1 MHTPLKSFLFC
12 YIIFFLLFVTI
23 GKAQENNNTGKAAFY
38 EGLRLKYLN
47 RLSEAEEQ
55 MQQFATT
62 HPKKSVAY
70 FELAKIAIQNKNLV
84 KANLQIRKAIALD
97 TSNQWYQNLLG
108 DILIEQGNYIEAARL
123 YAQLAKKEKYNDQY
137 LMQACR
143 LYQIEKKYDLAIEQ
157 LRILINQNTDENE
170 DLLLQMQELFIKN
183 NQLDSALILSEQ
195 LVAQHK
201 DEPRYYLLL
210 SELYGA
216 SKKVSEKN
224 KLDALITKKFP
235 ENGMVLLNKIS
246 TSLANHDTL
255 AYKAQIEKI
264 ITHKTI
270 AIEDKIA
277 VFVPYIEISKDSVS
291 NIHYAQLLCYAN
303 ANNYTVY
310 QLLGDLYALYNN
322 TIEASTAY
330 KKSIQLNPSNYKAW
344 EQLVI
349 NTINKETA
357 DSLVIYAERA
367 IRLFPNQAD
376 LYYFAGIGYAFLNLH
391 ANAIRNYNRCLDLI
405 DENKKTMLSE
415 VNASLAE
422 SYHELKEFEK
432 SDAHFEEA
440 LKWNDKNVNALNNY
454 SYYLSIRKERLAYAE
469 KLAKKAIELSPSIG
483 SYQDTYG
490 WIMYQLKNYAKAKQY
505 VQKAIELNT
514 PNADATL
521 YDHLGDIEFQL
532 GNIMEAE
539 ENWKM
544 AKQKGMQSEVLDN
557 KLKNKRINE

>member
-1 MHTPLKSFLFC
+1 MDTILKSFFIC
-12 YIIFFLLFVTI
+12 TVSCCLLLSNI
-23 GKAQENNNTGKAAFY
+23 GKAQEKNYTDKGAFY

-47 RLSEAEEQ
+47 RLRDAEEQ
-55 MQQFATT
+55 MQHFAQAN
-62 HPKKSVAY
+62 PKESVAY
-70 FELAKIAIQNKNLV
+70 FELAKIAIQNKNLI
-84 KANLQIRKAIALD
+84 KAQLQIKKAIALD

-108 DILIEQGNYIEAARL
+108 DILLEQGNYTEAATL

-157 LRILINQNTDENE
+157 MRILINQNKDENE

-216 SKKVSEKN
+216 SKKTSEKN

-235 ENGMVLLNKIS
+235 DNGMVLLNKIS

-277 VFVPYIEISKDSVS
+277 VFVPYIEISKDSAS
-291 NIHYAQLLCYAN
+291 NIHYAQLLCYSN
-303 ANNYTVY
+303 ANDYTVF
-310 QLLGDLYALYNN
+310 QLLGDLFALYNN
-322 TIEASTAY
+322 TSEATIAY

-349 NTINKETA
+349 NTISKETA

-376 LYYFAGIGYAFLNLH
+376 LYYFAGLGYAFLNLH

-405 DENKKTMLSE
+405 DENKKAMLSE

-422 SYHELKEFEK
+422 SYNELKEFNK
-432 SDAHFEEA
+432 SDVHFEEA

-454 SYYLSIRKERLAYAE
+454 S
-469 KLAKKAIELSPSIG
+469 
-483 SYQDTYG
+483 
-490 WIMYQLKNYAKAKQY
+490 
-505 VQKAIELNT
+505 
-514 PNADATL
+514 
-521 YDHLGDIEFQL
+521 
-532 GNIMEAE
+532 
-539 ENWKM
+539 
-544 AKQKGMQSEVLDN
+544 
-557 KLKNKRINE
+557 

>member
-1 MHTPLKSFLFC
+1 MDTILKSFFIC
-12 YIIFFLLFVTI
+12 TVSCCLLLSNI
-23 GKAQENNNTGKAAFY
+23 GKAQEKNYTDKGAFY

-47 RLSEAEEQ
+47 RLRDAEEQ
-55 MQQFATT
+55 MQQFAQAN
-62 HPKKSVAY
+62 PKESVAY
-70 FELAKIAIQNKNLV
+70 FELAKIAIQNKNLI
-84 KANLQIRKAIALD
+84 KAQLQIKKAIAID

-108 DILIEQGNYIEAARL
+108 DILLEQGNYTEAATL

-157 LRILINQNTDENE
+157 MRILINQNKDDNE

-216 SKKVSEKN
+216 SKKTSEKN

-246 TSLANHDTL
+246 TSLANQDTL

-277 VFVPYIEISKDSVS
+277 VFVPYIEISKDSAS
-291 NIHYAQLLCYAN
+291 NIHYAQLLCNSN
-303 ANNYTVY
+303 ANDYTVF
-310 QLLGDLYALYNN
+310 QLLGDLFALYNN
-322 TIEASTAY
+322 TSEATIAY
-330 KKSIQLNPSNYKAW
+330 KKSIQLNPSNFKAW

-349 NTINKETA
+349 NTISKETA

-405 DENKKTMLSE
+405 DENKKAMLSE

-422 SYHELKEFEK
+422 SYNELKEFNK
-432 SDAHFEEA
+432 SDVHFEEA
-440 LKWNDKNVNALNNY
+440 LKWNDKNANALNNY

-532 GNIMEAE
+532 GNIKEAE
-539 ENWKM
+539 ENWKI
-544 AKQKGMQSEVLDN
+544 AKQKGMQSDELDN